1 MAVLYIVLERGNTE
15 KTVVSFCL
23 TFVVCVEYCLTF
35 VVCVEYCLA
44 FVVCVE
50 KLREKKS
57 ERVVLNTV
65 FV

>member
-1 MAVLYIVLERGNTE
+1 
-15 KTVVSFCL
+15 VSFCL

-35 VVCVEYCLA
+35 VVCVEYCLT

>member
-1 MAVLYIVLERGNTE
+1 M
-15 KTVVSFCL
+15 SF
-23 TFVVCVEYCLTF
+23 CLTF